1 MVAGINI
8 KVRHIKPKAEGESG
22 QITERESPIHHSNVM
37 LYSKENKTR
46 SRIGFRWVSRSA
58 DWRRLLCFLIFDISR
73 TCRKAYHLVGC
84 ECVWPHAVLC

>member
-37 LYSKENKTR
+37 LYSKQNKTR
-46 SRIGFRWVSRSA
+46 SRIGYR
-58 DWRRLLCFLIFDISR
+58 
-73 TCRKAYHLVGC
+73 
-84 ECVWPHAVLC
+84 